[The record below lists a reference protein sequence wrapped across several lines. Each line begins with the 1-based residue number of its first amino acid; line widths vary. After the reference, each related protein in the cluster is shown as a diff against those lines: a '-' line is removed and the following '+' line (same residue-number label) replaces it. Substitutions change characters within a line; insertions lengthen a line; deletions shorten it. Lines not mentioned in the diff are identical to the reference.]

1 MKKLSELEFFKKRS
15 VRIWCA
21 VIALLIVLAGSGVLI
36 WLLSGQMF
44 LANPRFVLKRVSV
57 TSHKNGFWT
66 GKKEL
71 VCSILRIRENETN
84 LFSIDLGEMR
94 KRLLERES
102 SIRSV
107 RVRRELPDTLD
118 VDITERIPVAQVNR
132 GGSPLVVDEETIL
145 MQKNRCMKFDSKLLP
160 IIVGPPEVSTYPSGS
175 KIPQFKAAVDLIE
188 LTKTTYP
195 DIRIGA
201 VRVTTPG
208 QLVCAVYYK
217 NERDPYPV
225 TMPDSDLSRNLQK
238 LTVTLEKILHDHN
251 PKRNIDLQ
259 FKNQAVIQ

>member
-1 MKKLSELEFFKKRS
+1 MKKLSELAFFKERS

-21 VIALLIVLAGSGVLI
+21 VIALVIALAGSGVLI
-36 WLLSGQMF
+36 WLLANEMF
-44 LANPRFVLKRVSV
+44 LANPRFVLKHVRV
-57 TSHKNGFWT
+57 TGHQKGFWT
-66 GKKEL
+66 DKKDL

-118 VDITERIPVAQVNR
+118 VDITERIPVAQVKD
-132 GGSPLVVDEETIL
+132 SQLVVDEQTIL
-145 MQKNRCMKFDSKLLP
+145 MQRSRCMKFDPKLP

-201 VRVTTPG
+201 VKVTRPK

-238 LTVTLEKILHDHN
+238 LTVALEEIRHN
-251 PKRNIDLQ
+251 HSPKSNIDLQ
-259 FKNQAVIQ
+259 FKDQAVIK